1 MAGGLTYTMLDA
13 GDMAT
18 AEVYGR
24 TLVELAGEHPDIVG
38 FSGDLAK
45 STKIGLLADAYPD
58 RFFNVGIA
66 EQNMFGMAAGMAKC
80 GYTPFVSTFAAFA
93 TMRALE
99 QLRTDICYGNAN
111 VKVIATHSG
120 LSFGNAGSTHQ
131 SPEDIAILRSITNL
145 VTLCPADGRS
155 TVQAVLAAYEHQGP
169 VYVRVNRGYDQ
180 NVYTEEIPN
189 YRIGGSNT
197 VREGSDL
204 TIMAT
209 GSAVWRA
216 IQAADMLNKEDG
228 LSVRV
233 IDLYSIKPLDEEAI
247 KNAVAETRRVIT
259 VEDANIAHGLG
270 SAVADVAASTGKG
283 FAFRKL
289 GVPDTWSM
297 IGQPED
303 LYAHYGYDENGI
315 VESAR
320 ELMRIEIE
328 EDDDWDD
335 EV

>member
-1 MAGGLTYTMLDA
+1 MAGGLTYTMLDGA
-13 GDMAT
+13 EMAT

-24 TLVELAGEHPDIVG
+24 TLVELAKEHPEIVG

-45 STKIGLLADAYPD
+45 STKIGLLADAFPE

-80 GYTPFVSTFAAFA
+80 GYVPFVSTFASFA
-93 TMRALE
+93 TLRALE

-120 LSFGNAGSTHQ
+120 LSFGQAGSTHQ
-131 SPEDIAILRSITNL
+131 SPEDFGILRSISNL
-145 VTLCPADGRS
+145 VTLCPADGMA
-155 TVQAVLAAYEHQGP
+155 TAQAVEAVFEHVGP
-169 VYVRVNRGYDQ
+169 AYVRVNRGFDQ
-180 NVYTEEIPN
+180 KVYNEPIPDF
-189 YRIGGSNT
+189 RIGGSHT
-197 VREGSDL
+197 LMDGSDI
-204 TIMAT
+204 TIMAS
-209 GSAVWRA
+209 GAPVWRA
-216 IQAADMLNKEDG
+216 LQAAERLRSEDG

-233 IDLYSIKPLDEEAI
+233 IDLYSIKPLDEETI
-247 KNAVAETRRVIT
+247 KAAVAETRRVIT

-270 SAVADVAASTGKG
+270 SAVADIAARTGKG

-289 GVPDTWSM
+289 GIPDKWSM

-303 LYAHYGYDENGI
+303 LFAHYGYDENGI
-315 VESAR
+315 LETAR

>member
-1 MAGGLTYTMLDA
+1 MAGLTYTMLD
-13 GDMAT
+13 GTDLAT

-24 TLVELAGEHPDIVG
+24 TLVELAHQHPEIVG

-45 STKIGLLADAYPD
+45 STKIGLLATEFPD

-80 GYTPFVSTFAAFA
+80 GFVPFVSTFAAFA

-120 LSFGNAGSTHQ
+120 LSFGTAGSTHE
-131 SPEDIAILRSITNL
+131 SPEDIGILRSISNL
-145 VTLCPADGRS
+145 VSMCPADGLA
-155 TVQAVLAAYEHQGP
+155 TMQAVECAFETPGP
-169 VYVRVNRGYDQ
+169 FYIRINRGFDQ
-180 NVYTEEIPN
+180 KVYTEPIPDF
-189 YRIGGSNT
+189 RVGGSHTLAQGN
-197 VREGSDL
+197 DL
-204 TIMAT
+204 AILAT
-209 GSAVWRA
+209 GSGVWRA
-216 IQAADMLNKEDG
+216 AQAAERLRNEDGIQA
-228 LSVRV
+228 RV
-233 IDLYSIKPLDEEAI
+233 IDLYSLKPLDEQAI
-247 KNAVAETRRVIT
+247 KDAVTQTRRIIT
-259 VEDANIAHGLG
+259 VEDANTAQGLG
-270 SAVADVAASTGKG
+270 TAVAAVAATTGKG

-289 GVPDTWSM
+289 GVPDEWAM

-303 LYAHYGYDENGI
+303 LFAHYGYDENGI
-315 VESAR
+315 LQTAR
-320 ELMRIEIE
+320 DLMRVEVE

>member
-1 MAGGLTYTMLDA
+1 MAGGLTYTMLDGA
-13 GDMAT
+13 DMAT

-24 TLVELAGEHPDIVG
+24 TLVQLAEMHPEIVG
-38 FSGDLAK
+38 FSADLAK
-45 STKIGLLADAYPD
+45 STKIGLLADAFEN
-58 RFFNVGIA
+58 RFFNTGIA

-80 GYTPFVSTFAAFA
+80 GFVPFVSTFASFA

-99 QLRTDICYGNAN
+99 QFRTDICYGNAN

-120 LSFGNAGSTHQ
+120 LSFGQAGSTHQ
-131 SPEDIAILRSITNL
+131 SPEDIGILRSISNL
-145 VTLCPADGRS
+145 VFLCPADGLA
-155 TVQAVLAAYEHQGP
+155 TAQAVEAVYEHVGP
-169 VYVRVNRGYDQ
+169 AYVRVNRGYDQ
-180 NVYTEEIPN
+180 KVYSEPIPDF
-189 YRIGGSNT
+189 RIGGSHT
-197 VREGSDL
+197 LREGTDL
-204 TIMAT
+204 TILAT
-209 GSAVWRA
+209 GAPVWRA
-216 IQAADMLNKEDG
+216 LQAADRLKAEDG

-233 IDLYSIKPLDEEAI
+233 IDLYSLKPLDEEAI
-247 KNAVAETRRVIT
+247 AAAVAETRRVIT

-270 SAVADVAASTGKG
+270 SAVADIAARTGKG

-289 GVPDTWSM
+289 GIPDKWAM

-303 LYAHYGYDENGI
+303 LFAHYGYDENGI
-315 VESAR
+315 LEAAR

>member
-1 MAGGLTYTMLDA
+1 MGGLTYTMLD
-13 GDMAT
+13 GTDLAT
-18 AEVYGR
+18 AEVYGQ
-24 TLVELAGEHPDIVG
+24 TLVALAEEHPEIVG

-45 STKIGLLADAYPD
+45 STKIGLLADRFPE

-80 GYTPFVSTFAAFA
+80 GYVPFVSTFAAFA

-120 LSFGNAGSTHQ
+120 LSFGPAGSTHQ
-131 SPEDIAILRSITNL
+131 SPEDIAILRSIANL
-145 VTLCPADGRS
+145 VSMCPADGMA
-155 TVQAVLAAYEHQGP
+155 TAQAVEAAYEHEGP
-169 VYVRVNRGYDQ
+169 VYLRINRGFDQKVYD
-180 NVYTEEIPN
+180 EPIPDF
-189 YRIGGSNT
+189 RIGGSNT
-197 VREGSDL
+197 ITEGNDL
-204 TIMAT
+204 AILAV

-216 IQAADMLNKEDG
+216 LQAAERLRNEDG
-228 LSVRV
+228 VHARV
-233 IDLYSIKPLDEEAI
+233 IDLYSIKPLDRETIA
-247 KNAVAETRRVIT
+247 KAVAETRRIIT

-289 GVPDTWSM
+289 GIPDEWSI

-303 LYAHYGYDENGI
+303 LFAHYGYDENGI
-315 VESAR
+315 LAAAR
-320 ELMRIEIE
+320 ELMRVEVE

>member
-1 MAGGLTYTMLDA
+1 MAGLTYTMLD
-13 GDMAT
+13 GTDMAT

-24 TLVELAGEHPDIVG
+24 VLVELAEEHPEIVG

-45 STKIGLLADAYPD
+45 STKIGLLADRFPE

-66 EQNMFGMAAGMAKC
+66 EQNMFGMAAGMATC
-80 GYTPFVSTFAAFA
+80 GFVPFVSTFASFA

-120 LSFGNAGSTHQ
+120 LSFGQAGSTHQ

-145 VTLCPADGRS
+145 VTLCPCDGMS
-155 TVQAVLAAYEHQGP
+155 TAQAVELAYEHPGP
-169 VYVRVNRGYDQ
+169 VYIRINRGFDQ
-180 NVYTEEIPN
+180 KVYSEKVPDF
-189 YRIGGSNT
+189 RVGGSHT
-197 VREGSDL
+197 LREGNDL
-204 TIMAT
+204 AILAT
-209 GSAVWRA
+209 GSGVWRA
-216 IQAADMLNKEDG
+216 VQAADRLKHEDG
-228 LSVRV
+228 LHARV
-233 IDLYSIKPLDEEAI
+233 VDLYSLKPLDEETI
-247 KNAVAETRRVIT
+247 KAAVVDTRRIIT

-270 SAVADVAASTGKG
+270 SAVADIAATTGKG

-289 GVPDTWSM
+289 GIPDEWSI

-303 LYAHYGYDENGI
+303 LFAHYGYDENGI
-315 VESAR
+315 LAAAR
-320 ELMRIEIE
+320 DIMHREYE